1 MSVAEQSLA
10 GAEARG
16 HGFLAS
22 SVGRKVIMAATGV
35 VLFGFVTVHMIG
47 NTQAYMG
54 AKSLNGY
61 AEFLHS
67 MLHGAGIWIFRGVL
81 LAASGLHAWAA
92 ISLTLDNQA
101 ARPVGYRET
110 QSVASTWSSR
120 TMRWSGFILVV
131 FIVYH
136 LLHLTTGQ
144 LHPAFKAPQ
153 GHEYFAYDN
162 FVSAFKV
169 PAVAGF
175 YVVAQLC
182 LGLHMW
188 HGVWSFTQTLGLSHP
203 RYDGLRRNFAT
214 GLTLLVVGVNISYP
228 IAVLTGCIH

>member
-1 MSVAEQSLA
+1 MSVAEKSIA

-22 SVGRKVIMAATGV
+22 SVGRKVIMAATGI
-35 VLFGFVTVHMIG
+35 VLFGFVTVHMLG

-54 AKSLNGY
+54 AEAFNGY
-61 AEFLHS
+61 AKFLHT
-67 MLHGAGIWIFRGVL
+67 MLHGDGIWIFRAVL
-81 LAASGLHAWAA
+81 VTATGLHIWSAV
-92 ISLTLDNQA
+92 SLTLDNNA
-101 ARPVGYRET
+101 ARPVGYRAQ

-120 TMRWSGFILVV
+120 TMRWTGFFLAA

-136 LLHLTTGQ
+136 LLHLTTGTV
-144 LHPAFKAPQ
+144 HPNFDHTNPYA
-153 GHEYFAYDN
+153 N
-162 FVSAFKV
+162 FVSGFKV
-169 PAVAGF
+169 PAAVGV

-203 RYDGLRRNFAT
+203 RYDSLRRNFAT
-214 GLTLLVVGVNISYP
+214 GLTVLVVGVNLSYP
-228 IAVLTGCIH
+228 IAVLTGFIH

>member
-1 MSVAEQSLA
+1 MSVAEQSIA

-67 MLHGAGIWIFRGVL
+67 MLHGAGIWIFRAVL

-144 LHPAFKAPQ
+144 AGADHDDPVLPL
-153 GHEYFAYDN
+153 
-162 FVSAFKV
+162 VSWIHQFGIELV
-169 PAVAGF
+169 LLPLLLDRAVWDMGIEF
-175 YVVAQLC
+175 
-182 LGLHMW
+182 H
-188 HGVWSFTQTLGLSHP
+188 
-203 RYDGLRRNFAT
+203 DGLP
-214 GLTLLVVGVNISYP
+214 GISE
-228 IAVLTGCIH
+228 CSR